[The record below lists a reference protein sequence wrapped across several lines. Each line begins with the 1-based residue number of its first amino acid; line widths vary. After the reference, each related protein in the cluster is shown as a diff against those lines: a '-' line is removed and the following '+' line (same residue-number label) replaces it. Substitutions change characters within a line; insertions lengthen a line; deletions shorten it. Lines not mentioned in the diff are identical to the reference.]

1 MKKLLAIL
9 LALVIVL
16 GLCACGGGS
25 DKGGASSGDEL
36 TEDGRVK
43 LTVGITSN
51 ARVLSYDDNAL
62 TDWVEEQCGVE
73 LEFVEYAGGT
83 DVDTQISTTIAAR
96 QELPDILFGI
106 SLNENTLRRYGRDG
120 YLLDLTPYYEDKE
133 GASKTFWTRLQ
144 AELGEQ
150 EQENVIRKIT
160 DPDTGK
166 IFGVPSIQ
174 TSLVDGMNYQTWIN
188 TEWLDKVGMEAPTD
202 WDSLVKVLK
211 AFAETDC
218 NGNGIDD
225 EIPLFGSSQAG
236 LGGYILDWIIN
247 MEIYYDHDIPYV
259 VDENNKLV
267 HVATTDAY
275 REGLKKIN
283 YLREEG
289 LLTSLAFTASGNEM
303 KQITTPSSGTALCGI
318 FVGHLTVHTVQGN
331 EVLYQYKPFQTWGC
345 AVRRDNSCSL
355 QNYVTGD
362 CDESKRDKAFEVL
375 MTLWTE
381 EGSYRIRYG
390 QKGVHWDDPDEG
402 ATSAIGLPARLK
414 IINDPLT
421 QQNTALWSGAKGT
434 LLIHA
439 EAESA
444 QTAEALDA
452 WTVARLNLHA
462 ESNTLFEEA
471 AAKNNPEVIC
481 PALVLTEAEKEETE
495 MERTNTSNRI
505 SKARIEF
512 CSGTLDI
519 NDDKVWD
526 AYLKGLEDMGL
537 SKVMEQNQVAYERQ

>member
-1 MKKLLAIL
+1 MKKFLAIL
-9 LALVIVL
+9 LALVTVL
-16 GLCACGGGS
+16 SLCACGGN
-25 DKGGASSGDEL
+25 KGGNSSGEEL
-36 TEDGRVK
+36 TEDGKIK

-120 YLLDLTPYYEDKE
+120 YLLDLTPYYEDRE
-133 GASKTFWTRLQ
+133 GASKTFWTRLE
-144 AELGEQ
+144 AELSEKEQ
-150 EQENVIRKIT
+150 GNVIRKIT
-160 DPDTGK
+160 DPDTQK

-174 TSLVDGMNYQTWIN
+174 TSLVDGMNYQTWVN

-202 WDSLVKVLK
+202 WDSLVAVLR

-225 EIPLFGSSQAG
+225 EIPLFGSNQAG

-247 MEIYYDHDIPYV
+247 MFVYYDHDIPYI

-267 HVATTDAY
+267 RVETTDAY
-275 REGLKKIN
+275 REALKKIN
-283 YLREEG
+283 WLYKEG

-331 EVLYQYKPFQTWGC
+331 EVLYQYAPFQTWGS

-355 QNYVTGD
+355 LNFITGD
-362 CDESKRDKAFEVL
+362 CAESKRDKAFEVL

-444 QTAEALDA
+444 QTAEALDD
-452 WTVARLNLHA
+452 WTVARLNMHA
-462 ESNTLFEEA
+462 ESNRLFEEA

-505 SKARIEF
+505 SKARVEF
-512 CSGTLDI
+512 CSGTMDP
-519 NDDKVWD
+519 NDDKVWEN
-526 AYLKGLEDMGL
+526 YLKELENMGL
-537 SKVMEQNQVAYERQ
+537 PKVMEQLQTAYERQ